1 MGRGGSWPAIMAAA
15 KASPGGLGGGG
26 GAACATSR
34 CGPKALFWFAKE
46 ELGAGAKLAATACVS
61 VSLDATDVTIGD
73 GAILATMIQSDATD
87 YFGTVDNGRH
97 AFRVPEDGSPNLT
110 QILLVRGPG

>member
-26 GAACATSR
+26 GTACATSR
-34 CGPKALFWFAKE
+34 CGAEALFWLAKE
-46 ELGAGAKLAATACVS
+46 ELAERAKLAATACVS
-61 VSLDATDVTIGD
+61 ASLDATDVTIGD

-97 AFRVPEDGSPNLT
+97 AFRVPEDGNRNLT
-110 QILLVRGPG
+110 QILSVREPG